1 MNQDIHAFLKKMLE
15 DSGQTDLTPALE
27 EQMIAD
33 LNTRLEDR
41 LILTAME
48 NLSEADQD
56 TLGKMAEDKATSKQM
71 EEFVQTH
78 VPNWEEVFAA
88 ALGDFRDTYLGK

>member
-1 MNQDIHAFLKKMLE
+1 MNQDIHTFLKKLLE
-15 DSGQTDLTPALE
+15 DAGQTDLTPELE
-27 EQMIAD
+27 EQMIKD

-56 TLGKMAEDKATSKQM
+56 TLGKMAEDKASSKDL
-71 EEFVQTH
+71 EEFVRTH

-88 ALGDFRDTYLGK
+88 SLVDFRDTYLGK

>member
-1 MNQDIHAFLKKMLE
+1 MNQDIHAFLKKLLE
-15 DSGQTDLTPALE
+15 DAGQTGLNPEVE

-56 TLGKMAEDKATSKQM
+56 ALGKMAEEKAPSKQM
-71 EEFVQTH
+71 EEFVRTH
-78 VPNWEEVFAA
+78 VPDWEAVFAA
-88 ALGDFRDTYLGK
+88 ALNDFRDTYLGA